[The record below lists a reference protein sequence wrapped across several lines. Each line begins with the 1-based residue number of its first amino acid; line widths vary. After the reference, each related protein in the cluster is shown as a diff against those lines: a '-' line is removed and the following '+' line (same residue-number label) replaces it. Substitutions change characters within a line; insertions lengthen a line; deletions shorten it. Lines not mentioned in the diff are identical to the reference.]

1 VSELLDS
8 PVSPLA
14 IFYRDSRP
22 LGELILLTGP
32 SGAGKTKWCQRLAGE
47 IRTAHRLLSG
57 LVSPAV
63 YDAGR
68 KVAIDLLDLQTGR
81 RRRLATHQG
90 QGRSGLPVGRW
101 RFDPA
106 SIAWGNNRLG
116 HFRPGEYLILDELGP
131 LEFKHGRGLQAAM
144 TLIDERSYALACAVV
159 RPKLL
164 SSARQRWPW
173 GQVVTLKPIE
183 LKEGAR

>member
-1 VSELLDS
+1 VPERFDS

-14 IFYRDSRP
+14 IFYSADRP
-22 LGELILLTGP
+22 CGELILLTGP
-32 SGAGKTKWCQRLAGE
+32 SGAGKTAWCQRLAGE
-47 IRTAHRLLSG
+47 IRSARRPLRG
-57 LVSPAV
+57 LVSPPV

-90 QGRSGLPVGRW
+90 QGRSGHPVGRW
-101 RFDPA
+101 RFDLA
-106 SIAWGNNRLG
+106 TLTWGNDRLG

-131 LEFKHGRGLQAAM
+131 LEFKHGGGLGAAM
-144 TLIDERSYALACAVV
+144 TLIDGRAYALACAVV

-164 SSARQRWPW
+164 AAARRRWPW

-183 LKEGAR
+183 LKESAR